1 MSTPFLGLPVFAAT
15 TWPQDPIAHVLRQLG
30 RPVVALVALL
40 TLEAGMMFAIGE
52 VLAIDHYRKGL
63 AHFHK
68 ERQAEW
74 SIASG
79 GGADFHID
87 YAPAGDRAA
96 DEYRRGSTAR
106 DPPVVGRVRLS
117 VDRAPSRGL
126 WRP

>member
-1 MSTPFLGLPVFAAT
+1 MSTPFLGLLVLAAT

-52 VLAIDHYRKGL
+52 VLAIDYYRKGL
-63 AHFHK
+63 AHLHK

-87 YAPAGDRAA
+87 YARQEIVLRTNTGAGAPH
-96 DEYRRGSTAR
+96 EIRRSSAGFVCR
-106 DPPVVGRVRLS
+106 
-117 VDRAPSRGL
+117 
-126 WRP
+126 